1 MRYGRLAHTVDMIW
15 QGHIVGSVRQVLTAI
30 APTHIICLPPNS
42 PPCFSAAWFLS
53 FPNFSF
59 YSHYRLLRIL
69 NMPAPIGLEIFKD
82 EIVSYFY
89 SDNTIENIYTILQT
103 TYSIQTARRTIQRRL

>member
-1 MRYGRLAHTVDMIW
+1 
-15 QGHIVGSVRQVLTAI
+15 
-30 APTHIICLPPNS
+30 
-42 PPCFSAAWFLS
+42 
-53 FPNFSF
+53 
-59 YSHYRLLRIL
+59 
-69 NMPAPIGLEIFKD
+69 MPAPIGLEIFKD